1 VDALEDLS
9 SKVAFI
15 TGGSSGIGLAV
26 ALAFAR
32 QGARV
37 AIAAMDSIRGEEALD
52 QIRSLGAQALFVK
65 TNVSQADEVRAA
77 VDKTVRTFGRLDFA
91 FNNAAIYQSG
101 AFALTAEFSE
111 KDFDCTMA
119 VNCKGVWLCMKHE
132 IEQML
137 SQRPSGG
144 AIVNTASLTG
154 FGGAACASIYSASK
168 AAVLALT
175 KSAAQEYA
183 PMKIRINA
191 IVPGVFQTPM
201 FEQSLARKSND
212 DAWVRDA
219 LLKNYREQIAL
230 GRIGEPEEA
239 AEAVLWLCSEA
250 SSYIIG
256 HSLVVDGGRSALF
269 R

>member
-1 VDALEDLS
+1 MEDLS

-15 TGGSSGIGLAV
+15 TGGNSGIGLAV

-32 QGARV
+32 EGARV
-37 AIAAMDSIRGEEALD
+37 VIAAMDSVQGEKALD
-52 QIRSLGAQALFVK
+52 QIRSLGSQALFVQ
-65 TNVSQADEVRAA
+65 TDVSQADEVRAA
-77 VDKTVRTFGRLDFA
+77 VARTVRTFGRLDFA
-91 FNNAAIYQSG
+91 FNNAAVYQSG

-111 KDFDCTMA
+111 KDFDRTMA
-119 VNCKGVWLCMKHE
+119 VNQKGVWLCMKHE

-137 SQRPSGG
+137 SQNPSGG

-154 FGGAACASIYSASK
+154 FGGAPAASVYSASK

-183 PMKIRINA
+183 PRGIRINA

-201 FEQSLARKSND
+201 FDQSIARKSNY
-212 DAWVRDA
+212 DAQAREAVLA
-219 LLKNYREQIAL
+219 VYKEQIAL

-250 SSYIIG
+250 ASYIIG